1 MIKFS
6 IPTMTGDEEKYIMEV
21 FHHKTSSTEGS
32 FINRCNAWF
41 EEKTGTPRALLT
53 GSCTHALELA
63 ALLFNIEPGDEV
75 IMPSF
80 TFPST
85 ANAFLLRGAKV
96 VFTDIRPDTMNMDE
110 TLIEAAVT
118 ERTKAIVPVHYAG
131 VGCEMDTIMD
141 IAERHGL
148 KVVEDAAQGFM
159 AEYKGRMLGTI
170 GHIGAYSFH
179 ETKNFQCGG
188 EGGMVLFNDESL
200 IRRGEILREYGTNRR
215 QFFRGEVDKYSWQEV
230 GSTWRL
236 NEINAAYLYAQLLHA
251 NEINDDRLRTWNA
264 YYKNLSHLETEGR
277 LELQKIPEDCRH
289 NGHIF
294 YLKVRDLDERT
305 AALKYL
311 KENGVYAVF
320 HFVPL
325 HASKAGKKHCT
336 FHGTDTYTT
345 KESERL
351 IRLPLYYKM
360 STEDMEKVCRTV
372 EGFFKAR

>member
-63 ALLFNIEPGDEV
+63 ALLFNIEPDDEV

-96 VFTDIRPDTMNMDE
+96 VFVDIRPDTMNMDE

-148 KVVEDAAQGFM
+148 KVAEDAAQGFM

-264 YYKNLSHLETEGR
+264 YYKNLCHLETEGR
-277 LELQKIPEDCRH
+277 LELQKIPENCRH

-294 YLKVRDLDERT
+294 YLKVRDLAERS

-325 HASKAGKKHCT
+325 HTSKAGKKYCT

-360 STEDMEKVCRTV
+360 NAEDIEKVCRTV
-372 EGFFKAR
+372 EGFFKAG

>member
-6 IPTMTGDEEKYIMEV
+6 IPTMTGHEEKYIMEV

-41 EEKTGTPRALLT
+41 EEKTGTPKALLT

-63 ALLFNIEPGDEV
+63 ALLFNIENGDEV

-85 ANAFLLRGAKV
+85 ANAFILRGAKV
-96 VFTDIRPDTMNMDE
+96 VFVDIRPDTMNINE
-110 TLIEAAVT
+110 RLIEAAVT

-141 IAERHGL
+141 IAKRHDL
-148 KVVEDAAQGFM
+148 QVVEDAAQGFM
-159 AEYKGRMLGTI
+159 SEYKGRMLGTI
-170 GHIGAYSFH
+170 GHVGAYSFH

-188 EGGMVLFNDESL
+188 EGGMVLLNDKEL

-215 QFFRGEVDKYSWQEV
+215 QFFRGEIDKYSWQEV

-251 NEINDDRLRTWNA
+251 TAINDDRLRTWNA
-264 YYKNLSHLETEGR
+264 YNANLRHLEEEGH
-277 LELQKIPEDCRH
+277 LELQKIPETCRH

-294 YLKVRDLDERT
+294 YLKVKDLEERT
-305 AALKYL
+305 RALKYL

-325 HASKAGKKHCT
+325 HDSRAGRKYCT
-336 FHGTDTYTT
+336 FHGADTYTT

-360 STEDMEKVCRTV
+360 SAEDIDMVSRTV
-372 EGFFKAR
+372 EDFFRSG